1 MFEIIS
7 TTREKSNY
15 CKQKNILK
23 NFHWKHIILYTTSLN
38 YPIITIMDRK
48 NQNEFL
54 KLKNYSSFL
63 FDLGLDVSF
72 FQEKDIKLEQGKI
85 EEKLKSIKDI
95 DDFIKDWQIKNDF
108 QLILRNKNIS
118 SKNILLL
125 SEKNSFINFDQP
137 KINPELLEKMFL
149 SIGQNID
156 EFFIINI
163 DMEQLMENHIIK
175 IDKILELYFTIL
187 NPRIFID
194 MCSIDLGKFFKVN
207 KLNLNFDYFKIPSV
221 SNIMKNQSLK
231 RKAWVKLK
239 LLKAKLD
246 EF

>member
-1 MFEIIS
+1 ME
-7 TTREKSNY
+7 
-15 CKQKNILK
+15 
-23 NFHWKHIILYTTSLN
+23 
-38 YPIITIMDRK
+38 RK

-63 FDLGLDVSF
+63 FDLGLKVSF

-125 SEKNSFINFDQP
+125 SEKSNFINFDPP

-149 SIGQNID
+149 SIGQNIN
-156 EFFIINI
+156 EFFIVNI
-163 DMEQLMENHIIK
+163 DMEQLMENSIIK

-194 MCSIDLGKFFKVN
+194 MSSIDLGKFFKVN
-207 KLNLNFDYFKIPSV
+207 KLNLNIDYFKIPSV
-221 SNIMKNQSLK
+221 SNIMKDQSLK

>member
-1 MFEIIS
+1 ME
-7 TTREKSNY
+7 
-15 CKQKNILK
+15 QKNE
-23 NFHWKHIILYTTSLN
+23 
-38 YPIITIMDRK
+38 
-48 NQNEFL
+48 NEFL

-63 FDLGLDVSF
+63 FDLGLNVSF
-72 FQEKDIKLEQGKI
+72 FQEKDIDVEQVKI
-85 EEKLKSIKDI
+85 EEKFESIEDV
-95 DDFIKDWQIKNDF
+95 DDYIKEWQLKNDY

-125 SEKNSFINFDQP
+125 SEKNSFINFDHS
-137 KINPELLEKMFL
+137 KIKPELLEKMFL
-149 SIGQNID
+149 SIEQNID

-163 DMEQLMENHIIK
+163 DIEKLMQNHMNK
-175 IDKILELYFTIL
+175 IDEILEQYFTIL

-194 MCSIDLGKFFKVN
+194 MCSIDLLKFFKVN

-231 RKAWVKLK
+231 REAWVQLK
-239 LLKAKLD
+239 LLKAKLN

>member
-1 MFEIIS
+1 
-7 TTREKSNY
+7 
-15 CKQKNILK
+15 
-23 NFHWKHIILYTTSLN
+23 
-38 YPIITIMDRK
+38 
-48 NQNEFL
+48 
-54 KLKNYSSFL
+54 
-63 FDLGLDVSF
+63 
-72 FQEKDIKLEQGKI
+72 
-85 EEKLKSIKDI
+85 
-95 DDFIKDWQIKNDF
+95 
-108 QLILRNKNIS
+108 
-118 SKNILLL
+118 
-125 SEKNSFINFDQP
+125 
-137 KINPELLEKMFL
+137 MFL

-163 DMEQLMENHIIK
+163 DMEQLMENSIIK

-231 RKAWVKLK
+231 CKAWVKLK

>member
-1 MFEIIS
+1 ME
-7 TTREKSNY
+7 
-15 CKQKNILK
+15 
-23 NFHWKHIILYTTSLN
+23 
-38 YPIITIMDRK
+38 RK
-48 NQNEFL
+48 NENEFL

-63 FDLGLDVSF
+63 LDLGLNVSF
-72 FQEKDIKLEQGKI
+72 SQENDVGVEQSKI
-85 EEKLKSIKDI
+85 EEKFKSIEDL
-95 DDFIKDWQIKNDF
+95 DNHIKEWQIKNNF

-125 SEKNSFINFDQP
+125 SERNTFINFDQL
-137 KINPELLEKMFL
+137 KKKPELLDKMFL

-163 DMEQLMENHIIK
+163 NIEKLMENHMNK
-175 IDKILELYFTIL
+175 IDEILEQYFTIL

-194 MCSIDLGKFFKVN
+194 MCSVDLVKFFKVN

-231 RKAWVKLK
+231 REAWVQLK

>member
-1 MFEIIS
+1 ME
-7 TTREKSNY
+7 
-15 CKQKNILK
+15 QKNE
-23 NFHWKHIILYTTSLN
+23 
-38 YPIITIMDRK
+38 
-48 NQNEFL
+48 NEFL

-63 FDLGLDVSF
+63 LDLGLNVSF
-72 FQEKDIKLEQGKI
+72 PQENDIGVEQNKI
-85 EEKLKSIKDI
+85 EEKFKTIEDVDNYIKE
-95 DDFIKDWQIKNDF
+95 WQIKNDF
-108 QLILRNKNIS
+108 QFISRNKNIS

-125 SEKNSFINFDQP
+125 SERNTFINFDQP
-137 KINPELLEKMFL
+137 KKKTELLDKMFL

-163 DMEQLMENHIIK
+163 DIEKLMENHINK
-175 IDKILELYFTIL
+175 IDEILELYFTIL

-194 MCSIDLGKFFKVN
+194 MCSLDLGKFFKVN
-207 KLNLNFDYFKIPSV
+207 KLNLNFYYFKIPSV

-231 RKAWVKLK
+231 REAWVELK

>member
-1 MFEIIS
+1 ME
-7 TTREKSNY
+7 
-15 CKQKNILK
+15 
-23 NFHWKHIILYTTSLN
+23 
-38 YPIITIMDRK
+38 RK
-48 NQNEFL
+48 NENEFL

-63 FDLGLDVSF
+63 LDIGLNVTFS
-72 FQEKDIKLEQGKI
+72 QKDDKGVELSKI
-85 EEKLKSIKDI
+85 EEKLKNIEDI
-95 DDFIKDWQIKNDF
+95 DNHIKKWQVVIGF
-108 QLILRNKNIS
+108 PLILRNKNIC

-125 SEKNSFINFDQP
+125 SERNNFINFNQP
-137 KINPELLEKMFL
+137 KKQPELLDKMFL

-163 DMEQLMENHIIK
+163 DIEKLMKNHINK
-175 IDKILELYFTIL
+175 IDEILELYFTIL

-194 MCSIDLGKFFKVN
+194 MCSVDLGKFFKVN

-231 RKAWVKLK
+231 REAWVELK